1 MFKSEQYYTD
11 LIALTDDVIAT
22 TTGNNLDSQI
32 NNTLASDY
40 LIPSNTA
47 TSILTD
53 SETSFFTISAAHNSN
68 LYPSNKF
75 TGGAT
80 AASSQSSSVSPVSSI
95 SSTSYAGAPGSN
107 PKKNMLVW
115 GTKKTEKA
123 TRTFVV
129 DCATPTENG
138 VFDPESYVKY
148 LVEHIKVD
156 GHLGNLGDLIS
167 VSAEGSKVVVVSS
180 TKFSGKYLKYLTK
193 RYLKKNQIRDWIRF
207 ISVKKN
213 EYKLNFYSTSV
224 DEEEDEE

>member
-40 LIPSNTA
+40 RIPSNTA

-115 GTKKTEKA
+115 G
-123 TRTFVV
+123 
-129 DCATPTENG
+129 
-138 VFDPESYVKY
+138 VF
-148 LVEHIKVD
+148 
-156 GHLGNLGDLIS
+156 G
-167 VSAEGSKVVVVSS
+167 SAFLLS
-180 TKFSGKYLKYLTK
+180 LL
-193 RYLKKNQIRDWIRF
+193 
-207 ISVKKN
+207 
-213 EYKLNFYSTSV
+213 
-224 DEEEDEE
+224 